1 MKTICKE
8 IGKWVLF
15 AILLTVG
22 AIAFMV
28 FCGESDEMP
37 LGQFFL
43 WKLAAGFV
51 LYICYLIAKKLYAED
66 LLPERVKKDI
76 EEDEV

>member
-1 MKTICKE
+1 M
-8 IGKWVLF
+8 F

-37 LGQFFL
+37 LEQFFL

>member
-1 MKTICKE
+1 MKTDIKE

-15 AILLTVG
+15 GTLCTIGT
-22 AIAFMV
+22 IAFMV
-28 FCGESDEMP
+28 LAGESDEMP

-43 WKLAAGFV
+43 YKIAAGFV
-51 LYICYLIAKKLYAED
+51 LYLCYLVGKKMYASG
-66 LLPERVKKDI
+66 LLPERVKKDL